1 MTKKTHKK
9 KSAASEPA
17 TERTASG
24 AKSNVTEAFA
34 SGNYAA
40 VRAFA
45 KTDDSEATK
54 KLVALTQI
62 DMTQVAVGL
71 FAIAVVLTVAF
82 VVLH

>member
-34 SGNYAA
+34 SGN
-40 VRAFA
+40 
-45 KTDDSEATK
+45 
-54 KLVALTQI
+54 
-62 DMTQVAVGL
+62 
-71 FAIAVVLTVAF
+71 
-82 VVLH
+82 